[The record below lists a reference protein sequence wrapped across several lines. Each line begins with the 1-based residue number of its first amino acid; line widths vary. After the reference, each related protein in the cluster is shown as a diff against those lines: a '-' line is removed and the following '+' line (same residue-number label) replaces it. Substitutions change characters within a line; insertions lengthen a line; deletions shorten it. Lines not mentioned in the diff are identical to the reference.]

1 MSEWPRVSCV
11 TIRPA
16 CCAACGQGED
26 AITVSGRPVAVLT
39 PVRPRRRRWL
49 SKTEFLSRLRGAQ
62 ADPGL
67 RNDLAVRRRHDRGSR
82 ADPVSTTPAA
92 GVLDTSV
99 FIATESGRQLDEGA
113 RPGRHRRHPRR
124 TARRRAGRDRH
135 RAQRLATLESVADME
150 TLPVDDDAARMWARL
165 RIHLPS
171 PAAGCGTTTCGSW
184 AVAASRALPVITQDD
199 DFAALDGAASV
210 EIIRV

>member
-1 MSEWPRVSCV
+1 M
-11 TIRPA
+11 
-16 CCAACGQGED
+16 
-26 AITVSGRPVAVLT
+26 
-39 PVRPRRRRWL
+39 
-49 SKTEFLSRLRGAQ
+49 
-62 ADPGL
+62 
-67 RNDLAVRRRHDRGSR
+67 
-82 ADPVSTTPAA
+82 STTPAA

-99 FIATESGRQLDEGA
+99 FIATESGRQLDEVLI
-113 RPGRHRRHPRR
+113 P
-124 TARRRAGRDRH
+124 DRVATTVVTLAELRVGVLAAATTDI

-165 RIHLPS
+165 RIHLAES
-171 PAAGCGTTTCGSW
+171 GRRVRINDLWIA